1 MSIIASYIFP
11 HPPLII
17 PDVGRGQENDISA
30 TVDACIKCAEQISN
44 IKPDT
49 IIVIS
54 PHTTIYADYFHI
66 SKGHKAF
73 GSMARFNAYNVRM
86 EVLYDE
92 EMVSAISAEA
102 FASDLPA
109 GTEGETDKNL
119 DHATFIPLWFVN
131 KFYKDYKVVRMG
143 FSGLSPYE
151 HYSLGKCIA
160 RASETLG
167 RNTVIIASG
176 DLSHKLTSEGPYG
189 FAGEG
194 PEFDRKIT
202 SAMAKGDFLEF
213 LSMPSSLCEKAG
225 ECGLRSF
232 QIMSGAL
239 DGLFVEPELLSY
251 EGPFG
256 VGYGVASFKV
266 TDTGNERHF
275 DEEYLSFE
283 QDRLLKTKS
292 NESEIV
298 KLARKSLE
306 TYVNTGK
313 HTPLPKDISDELI
326 QNKAGVF
333 VSLKKHGQLRGCI
346 GTTSPTT
353 ESIAAEVIQNAISAG
368 INDPRFPSVRK
379 NELKDLSYSVDVLG
393 SAEPIDFPSMLDP
406 RRYGVIV
413 KSGLKKGLLL
423 PDLEGIDTA
432 EEQIKIACSK
442 AGIDPGEDV
451 SLERFEVVRYK

>member
-1 MSIIASYIFP
+1 MSIKASYIFP

-17 PDVGRGQENDISA
+17 PDVGRGQENDISG
-30 TVDACIKCAEQISN
+30 TVNACMKCAEQISN

-92 EMVSAISAEA
+92 EMVSAISSEA

-131 KFYKDYKVVRMG
+131 KFYTDYKAVRIG

-151 HYSLGKCIA
+151 HYSFGKCIA

-167 RNTVIIASG
+167 RNTVLIASG

-194 PEFDRKIT
+194 PEFDKKIT
-202 SAMAKGDFLEF
+202 SAMARGDFLEF
-213 LSMPSSLCEKAG
+213 LSMPSSICDKAG

-239 DGLFVEPELLSY
+239 DGFFVQSELLSY

-266 TDTGNERHF
+266 TGPGNERHF
-275 DEEYLSFE
+275 DEEYLSSE
-283 QDRLLKTKS
+283 QNRIIRTKA

-313 HTPLPKDISDELI
+313 YVSLPDDLSDELTKS
-326 QNKAGVF
+326 KAGVF

-346 GTTSPTT
+346 GTTAPTT
-353 ESIAAEVIQNAISAG
+353 ESIAAEVVQNAVSAG
-368 INDPRFPSVRK
+368 IKDPRFPSVRE
-379 NELKDLSYSVDVLG
+379 NELNDLSYSVDVLG
-393 SAEPIDFPSMLDP
+393 SAEPIDSPSMLDP
-406 RRYGVIV
+406 KHYGVIV
-413 KSGLKKGLLL
+413 TSGFKRGLLL

-432 EEQIKIACSK
+432 EEQISTACHK
-442 AGIDPGEDV
+442 AGIDPDEDI
-451 SLERFEVVRYK
+451 